1 MDRKSIE
8 RLGTAKG
15 LLYLLRSEDEDQ
27 QHSNFTPENILLW
40 HNAWKRTAGRTEF

>member
-15 LLYLLRSEDEDQ
+15 LLYLLCSEDEDQ
-27 QHSNFTPENILLW
+27 HNYFTQENILLW